1 MRQLTGRNAMR
12 IVWKEVM
19 VGGMNGLLLAAIAAG
34 ALAGFWFQ
42 DPLLGG
48 VIAIGMV
55 ANLLV
60 AGFFGVAIPLGLE
73 RVGIDPAIG
82 SSVLLTTV
90 TDIVGFFAF
99 LGLAALLLV

>member
-19 VGGMNGLLLAAIAAG
+19 VGGMNGLLLAAIAG

-73 RVGIDPAIG
+73 RVGIDPAIA

-90 TDIVGFFAF
+90 TDIVGFFAI

>member
-19 VGGMNGLLLAAIAAG
+19 VGGMNGLLLAAIAG

-73 RVGIDPAIG
+73 RVGVDPAIA

-90 TDIVGFFAF
+90 TDIVGFFAI